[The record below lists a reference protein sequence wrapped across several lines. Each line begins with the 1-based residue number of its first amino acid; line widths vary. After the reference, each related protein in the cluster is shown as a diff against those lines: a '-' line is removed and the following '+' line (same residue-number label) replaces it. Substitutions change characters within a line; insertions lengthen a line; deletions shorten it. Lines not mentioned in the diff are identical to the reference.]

1 MDVNMIMQAIGTLG
15 FPIVAAGAMFWLV
28 NKQNDQHKEEM
39 NVVKEALNANTLA
52 LVELKNALE
61 DRKDEAR
68 N

>member
-1 MDVNMIMQAIGTLG
+1 MDVNIIMQAIGTLG

-61 DRKDEAR
+61 DQRDEAR

>member
-1 MDVNMIMQAIGTLG
+1 MDVNIIMQAIGTLG

-61 DRKDEAR
+61 DRKE
-68 N
+68 

>member
-1 MDVNMIMQAIGTLG
+1 MDINAIIQAVSMVG
-15 FPIVAAGAMFWLV
+15 FLIVAAGAMFWMV

-61 DRKDEAR
+61 DRKE
-68 N
+68 

>member
-1 MDVNMIMQAIGTLG
+1 MDVNIIMQAIGTLG

-39 NVVKEALNANTLA
+39 NVIKEALNANTLA

-61 DRKDEAR
+61 DRKE
-68 N
+68 

>member
-1 MDVNMIMQAIGTLG
+1 MDVNIIMQAIGTLG

-61 DRKDEAR
+61 DQRD
-68 N
+68 

>member
-61 DRKDEAR
+61 DRKE
-68 N
+68 

>member
-1 MDVNMIMQAIGTLG
+1 MDINAVIQAVSMVG
-15 FPIVAAGAMFWLV
+15 FPIVAAGAMFWMV

-61 DRKDEAR
+61 DRKE
-68 N
+68 

>member
-1 MDVNMIMQAIGTLG
+1 MDVSMIMQAIGTLG

-61 DRKDEAR
+61 DRKE
-68 N
+68 